1 MDYGYCMNEKCRLYM
16 EIQWLN
22 PRVLGFEGGVL
33 NTPCRCGSLLV
44 LLSREDIEEIRAMRR
59 SKDES

>member
-1 MDYGYCMNEKCRLYM
+1 MNEKCRLYM